1 MTFDPFRNIVT
12 LAGLQT
18 LDTEATDDTVTNSV
32 APNTAQPAL
41 GGGTPPTVDT
51 ATLVEPDPDRDTG
64 EGNLGLGK
72 DLGMKVF
79 TSALFNGAPSMHE
92 PIQGFLGNCPLAAVL
107 CAMAHVPAQRQRLRN
122 DILKE
127 VALPV
132 ESNRQRKGYEYFSAN
147 RPSPLPMASPS
158 GPFKSDRLIFVRFQ
172 RTFAAQSLST
182 DPSEAAQL
190 RQRLN
195 APASVPVTGVLFVD
209 LRFNVIHYMR
219 GSGGALW
226 PSLIEKAYA
235 VGRGQNTYQGLEA
248 TVGLAEAMRDM
259 TGFAEEEHLVNGP
272 GDTLPEITTKRLN
285 TWLSQHDNR
294 PIILGSPPNAPLVTG
309 NHTFAVIGKTKTT
322 VTVIDALEST
332 PTAREVV
339 VPLAEIRDNFHEIVR
354 GPG

>member
-1 MTFDPFRNIVT
+1 MPFDPFRNIVT

-18 LDTEATDDTVTNSV
+18 LETEATDDTVTGST
-32 APNTAQPAL
+32 APSTAQLAL
-41 GGGTPPTVDT
+41 GGGTPTTADT
-51 ATLVEPDPDRDTG
+51 ADMVEPDPDRNTG
-64 EGNLGLGK
+64 EGSLGLGK
-72 DLGMKVF
+72 DLGMRVF
-79 TSALFNGAPSMHE
+79 AGALFNGAPSMHE

-132 ESNRQRKGYEYFSAN
+132 ESNRQRNDYEYFSAA
-147 RPSPLPMASPS
+147 RPSPLPMASPH
-158 GPFKSDRLIFVRFQ
+158 GPFKSDRLIAVRFQ
-172 RTFAAQSLST
+172 RTFPVQALST
-182 DPSEAAQL
+182 DVFEAGRL

-195 APASVPVTGVLFVD
+195 APGSVPVTGVLFVD
-209 LRFNVIHYMR
+209 LRFSQIHYMR

-235 VGRGQNTYQGLEA
+235 VGRGQNTYQGLEG

-259 TGFAEEEHLVNGP
+259 TGAAEEEHLVNGP

-294 PIILGSPPNAPLVTG
+294 PIILGSPPDSPLVTG
-309 NHTFAVIGKTKTT
+309 NHTFAVIGKTRTT

-332 PTAREVV
+332 PAAREVV
-339 VPLAEIRDNFHEIVR
+339 VPIAEIRDNFHEIVR